1 MNLEEA
7 VSSQSVKSL
16 FIDGQWRN
24 ASDLATREIRS
35 PHDGS
40 LVALVSE
47 GSAQDVS
54 DAIAAARASF
64 DSGIF
69 STWSWSRRSALVAR
83 IADLLER
90 DLEKLA
96 RLESADTGKRII
108 EARYD
113 IADVISVFRYYAELG
128 LTHHDRTV
136 SIQDERIA
144 SRIVSEPVGVCA
156 LIGPWNYPLLQ
167 ASWKVAPA
175 LVAGCS
181 FILKPSELTPSTA
194 IALLEII
201 DEAGTPKGVAN
212 LILGAG
218 AVVGAPLTSDRR
230 VDLVSF
236 TGGLSTGKAILAA
249 AAASVKKV
257 ALELGGK
264 NPNIIFADCDV
275 EAAIDNAVTAVFLHS
290 GQVCSAGTRLLVERS
305 IHDLVVQ
312 RIVARAEA
320 ISLGGPDDPLA
331 ETGPLISEAHLAKV
345 SQYVQRALDEGAT
358 LLTGGKRSTLEA
370 LNGGWYFEPTV
381 LDGCTTSMSC
391 VQDESFG
398 PVLTVEVFDSESQAI
413 ALGNDTIYGLA
424 GAVWSGDPARAERV
438 AQALRH
444 GTIWINDFG
453 PYKAQAEWGGFKA
466 SGIGR
471 ELGPSGL
478 NEYLEIKHIWT
489 NTSPARSGWFA
500 DAQQGDTE

>member
-1 MNLEEA
+1 MSA
-7 VSSQSVKSL
+7 QSVKTL
-16 FIDGQWRN
+16 FIDGAWRG
-24 ASDLATREIRS
+24 ASDQSTREIRS

-40 LVALVSE
+40 LVVLVSE
-47 GSAQDVS
+47 ASAQDAF

-64 DSGIF
+64 DSANF
-69 STWSWSRRSALVAR
+69 SSWSWAERSALVAR

-90 DLEKLA
+90 DAEKIA
-96 RLESADTGKRII
+96 MLESGDTGKRLI

-113 IADVISVFRYYAELG
+113 IADVISVFRYYAGLG
-128 LTHHDRTV
+128 LTEHDRV
-136 SIQDERIA
+136 VHIGDDRID
-144 SRIVSEPVGVCA
+144 SRIVNEPVGVCA

-167 ASWKVAPA
+167 ASWKIAPA

-181 FILKPSELTPSTA
+181 FILKPSELTPSSA
-194 IALLEII
+194 IALLQLI
-201 DEAGTPKGVAN
+201 DEAGTPRGVAN
-212 LILGAG
+212 LVLGAG
-218 AVVGAPLTSDRR
+218 AVVGAPLSSDPR

-236 TGGLSTGKAILAA
+236 TGGLATGKAIMRTAA
-249 AAASVKKV
+249 DTVKKV

-264 NPNIIFADCDV
+264 NPNIIFADADLDV
-275 EAAIDNAVTAVFLHS
+275 AIDNAVTAVFLHS

-305 IHDLVVQ
+305 IHDLVVEK
-312 RIVARAEA
+312 IVARAKA
-320 ISLGGPDDPLA
+320 ISMGGPQDLSA
-331 ETGPLISEAHLAKV
+331 ETGPLISKAHLEKV
-345 SQYVQRALDEGAT
+345 SHYVENAVAEGAK
-358 LLTGGKRSTLEA
+358 LLVGGKRSTLPS
-370 LNGGWYFEPTV
+370 LSQGWYFEPTV

-398 PVLTVEVFDSESQAI
+398 PVLTVEVFDSEFEAI

-424 GAVWSGDPARAERV
+424 GAIWTGDIEKANRV
-438 AQALRH
+438 AKALRH

-478 NEYLEIKHIWT
+478 YEYLEKKHIWT

-500 DAQQGDTE
+500 DAQQGENE

>member
-1 MNLEEA
+1 MSA
-7 VSSQSVKSL
+7 QSVKTL

-24 ASDLATREIRS
+24 ASDNSTREIRS

-47 GSAQDVS
+47 ATAQDAS
-54 DAIAAARASF
+54 DAIAAARTSF
-64 DSGIF
+64 DSAVF
-69 STWSWSRRSALVAR
+69 SSWSWADRSALVAR

-90 DLEKLA
+90 DAEKIAL
-96 RLESADTGKRII
+96 LESGDTGKRIV

-113 IADVISVFRYYAELG
+113 IADVISVFRYYAGLG
-128 LTHHDRTV
+128 LSEHDRV
-136 SIQDERIA
+136 VHIDDARIN

-167 ASWKVAPA
+167 ASWKLAPA

-181 FILKPSELTPSTA
+181 FILKPSELTPSSA
-194 IALLEII
+194 IAMVGLI
-201 DEAGTPKGVAN
+201 DEAGAPKGVAN
-212 LILGAG
+212 LVLGAG
-218 AVVGAPLTSDRR
+218 ARVGAPLTSDKR

-236 TGGLSTGKAILAA
+236 TGGLATGKSIMTAA
-249 AAASVKKV
+249 AQTVKKV

-264 NPNIIFADCDV
+264 NPNIIFADADLD
-275 EAAIDNAVTAVFLHS
+275 AAIDNAVTAVFLHS

-305 IHDLVVQ
+305 IHDLVVEKV
-312 RIVARAEA
+312 VARAKA
-320 ISLGGPDDPLA
+320 IRMGGPADLTA
-331 ETGPLISEAHLAKV
+331 ETGPLISRAHLEKV
-345 SQYVQRALDEGAT
+345 SQYVERALAEGAQ
-358 LLTGGKRSTLEA
+358 LLTGGKRSTLEP
-370 LNGGWYFEPTV
+370 LISGWYFEPTV
-381 LDGCTTSMSC
+381 LDHCTTVMSC

-398 PVLTVEVFDSESQAI
+398 PVLTVEVFDKESEAI

-424 GAVWSGDPARAERV
+424 GAVWTRDADKAQRV
-438 AQALRH
+438 AKALRH

-478 NEYLEIKHIWT
+478 HEYLEIKHIWT

-500 DAQQGDTE
+500 DAQQEEKR